1 LQTRNQSSDGLILA
15 LKCLYSL
22 TDRHETY
29 TTIPVYHPYARCQKV
44 RTPIEVC
51 ISVSIFLQ
59 KWDWLQN
66 QVLTYLHFCT
76 KYEGSSTSVCT
87 KTDKLHYPLDG
98 NLQLPNKVS
107 SIVTGIL
114 VVALHKK
121 SMEQSYLY
129 ELKLDGLF

>member
-1 LQTRNQSSDGLILA
+1 MLDAKKYVLQ
-15 LKCLYSL
+15 LKC
-22 TDRHETY
+22 
-29 TTIPVYHPYARCQKV
+29 
-44 RTPIEVC
+44 
-51 ISVSIFLQ
+51 VSPCLSFYR
-59 KWDWLQN
+59 
-66 QVLTYLHFCT
+66 YLHFCT
-76 KYEGSSTSVCT
+76 KYEGSSKSVCT